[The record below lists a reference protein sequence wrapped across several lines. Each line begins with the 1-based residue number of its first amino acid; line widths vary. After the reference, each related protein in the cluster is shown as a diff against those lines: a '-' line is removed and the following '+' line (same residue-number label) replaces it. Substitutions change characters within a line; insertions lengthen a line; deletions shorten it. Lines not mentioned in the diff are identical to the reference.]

1 MSKYHTLVNHGA
13 APFQHDE
20 KEKGSYF
27 ATIQNEQGREKTVW
41 GVDIPRSLEAA
52 GVEIGDK
59 IELSSGQRKAVQI
72 QVKQPDGTFIEKTV
86 DRVEW
91 ITKKQPEITAE
102 VEQKPDTE
110 VTVVEPAI
118 ENPEEAKTVETFSV
132 ETGPEQ
138 DKRAELSDEY
148 ETEIA
153 PARDARNTAIEAH
166 EKAFADKWQS
176 LQNEIAKV
184 RGDVSEKL
192 AADNVP
198 QKQRDQVLALETAKL
213 VEQHEVAKHDAALT
227 LDKDIPQP
235 KKWVDFLTEKSVS
248 GDPVVLSLLEEAKE
262 SHGAML
268 TGVSDGKPRGVFLAD
283 LSFKADKDVVKYL
296 RGKDEII
303 MDRGHRLDVK
313 RLDDRDISA
322 ALQIASQKFD
332 MDKGLILS
340 GDQAFRTR
348 SAELAGRMGFAV
360 QNMSPE
366 MQKAWDRGQRSAT
379 VLKQHERPNLSN
391 GISGEIKKP
400 ENVILKVDER
410 IDIQKILES
419 GTGLKAGPSINSL
432 LMNPE
437 SYMGA
442 MDAWRNTDSKTLEAL
457 THADI
462 NKPDGGLDVR
472 EIASSA
478 PELVSGDSFSPLAKE
493 LVLVR
498 DAKTLEAKE
507 IANNPEAY
515 KTSQDRVAEDK
526 AQQLQADKQLE
537 KQLLVRN
544 IDEQDQSKDKAKEHS
559 KADPYA
565 FLHEKDKEK
574 QAEATHAL
582 SEPEHEQDQGM
593 GF

>member
-1 MSKYHTLVNHGA
+1 MDKYHTLVNHGA
-13 APFQHDE
+13 APFKHDE
-20 KEKGSYF
+20 KKTGSYF

-41 GVDIPRSLEAA
+41 GVDIQRSLEAA

-72 QVKQPDGTFIEKTV
+72 QEKQPDGTVIEKTV

-91 ITKKQPEITAE
+91 ITKKQPEIAAE

-110 VTVVEPAI
+110 VAVAEPAI
-118 ENPEEAKTVETFSV
+118 EHPAEAKTVETFGV

-192 AADNVP
+192 AAENVP

-213 VEQHEVAKHDAALT
+213 VEQHEVSKHAAALT

-313 RLDDRDISA
+313 RLDDRDIYA

-366 MQKAWDRGQRSAT
+366 MQKAWDRGQRSAV

-391 GISGEIKKP
+391 AISGEIKQP

-419 GTGLKAGPSINSL
+419 GTGLKAGPSVNSL
-432 LMNPE
+432 LMAPE
-437 SYMGA
+437 QYMGA

-457 THADI
+457 AHADI
-462 NKPDGGLDVR
+462 NKPDGGLDVH
-472 EIASSA
+472 EIASAA
-478 PELVSGDSFSPLAKE
+478 PELVSGDGLSPLAKE

-498 DAKTLEAKE
+498 DSKTLEAKE
-507 IANNPEAY
+507 IAKNPEAY

>member
-1 MSKYHTLVNHGA
+1 
-13 APFQHDE
+13 
-20 KEKGSYF
+20 
-27 ATIQNEQGREKTVW
+27 
-41 GVDIPRSLEAA
+41 
-52 GVEIGDK
+52 
-59 IELSSGQRKAVQI
+59 
-72 QVKQPDGTFIEKTV
+72 
-86 DRVEW
+86 
-91 ITKKQPEITAE
+91 
-102 VEQKPDTE
+102 
-110 VTVVEPAI
+110 
-118 ENPEEAKTVETFSV
+118 
-132 ETGPEQ
+132 
-138 DKRAELSDEY
+138 
-148 ETEIA
+148 
-153 PARDARNTAIEAH
+153 
-166 EKAFADKWQS
+166 
-176 LQNEIAKV
+176 
-184 RGDVSEKL
+184 
-192 AADNVP
+192 
-198 QKQRDQVLALETAKL
+198 
-213 VEQHEVAKHDAALT
+213 
-227 LDKDIPQP
+227 
-235 KKWVDFLTEKSVS
+235 
-248 GDPVVLSLLEEAKE
+248 
-262 SHGAML
+262 
-268 TGVSDGKPRGVFLAD
+268 
-283 LSFKADKDVVKYL
+283 
-296 RGKDEII
+296 
-303 MDRGHRLDVK
+303 
-313 RLDDRDISA
+313 
-322 ALQIASQKFD
+322 
-332 MDKGLILS
+332 
-340 GDQAFRTR
+340 
-348 SAELAGRMGFAV
+348 
-360 QNMSPE
+360 